1 MTRKDDQMSG
11 DLLDAQIGRDLTDW
25 FSDHGHSGR
34 TTCRQAQLDLAHRD
48 ERIFSLEGDLG
59 LPAVPFPDELP
70 DQYRQIGI
78 AEANLMGVA
87 AGMAMRGIRPFVN
100 TFATFA
106 TMRAC
111 EQMRLD
117 IAYHASNV
125 KVVGYYAGI
134 SGGWAGPSHH
144 CIEDIAIM
152 RVLPNMTILSPADA
166 FEAYQATVA
175 AAAHEGPVYLRLGR
189 SDTPRVHEQGQPFEI
204 GRAVQL
210 RDGHDATIVA
220 TGGLMVAQALRA
232 AELLEAHDVNCRVLN
247 VHTLKPLDTEALT
260 AAARETGAIVTL
272 EDHNV
277 IGGLGSAVASVLAER
292 HPVTVDRFG
301 ISDRYCVRC
310 DDYEEMLSLHGI
322 GAQDVCD
329 GLLRRLR

>member
-1 MTRKDDQMSG
+1 MSG
-11 DLLDAQIGRDLTDW
+11 DPLDAEVGRDLADW
-25 FSDHGHSGR
+25 FSHHGLSGR
-34 TTCRQAQLDLAHRD
+34 VTCRQAQLDLARRD

-59 LPAVPFPDELP
+59 LPSVPFVDELP

-87 AGMAMRGIRPFVN
+87 AGMAMRGIKPFVN

-106 TMRAC
+106 SMRAC
-111 EQMRLD
+111 EQIRLD

-125 KVVGYYAGI
+125 NVVGYYAGI
-134 SGGWAGPSHH
+134 SGGWAGPTHH

-152 RVLPNMTILSPADA
+152 RALPGMTILSPADA

-175 AAAHEGPVYLRLGR
+175 AARHEGPVYLRLGR
-189 SDTPRVHEQGQPFEI
+189 SDTPRVHEHGQPFEI
-204 GRAVQL
+204 GRAMRL

-220 TGGLMVAQALRA
+220 TGGLMVAEALCA
-232 AELLEAHDVNCRVLN
+232 AELLDRHDVTCRVLN
-247 VHTLKPLDTEALT
+247 VHTLKPLDVEALT
-260 AAARETGAIVTL
+260 AAARETGAIATL

-277 IGGLGSAVASVLAER
+277 VGGLGSAVASVLAER
-292 HPVTVDRFG
+292 HPVPVDRFG

-310 DDYEEMLSLHGI
+310 DDYEKMLSLHGI
-322 GAQDVCD
+322 AAQDVCD

>member
-1 MTRKDDQMSG
+1 MSG
-11 DLLDAQIGRDLTDW
+11 DLLDAQIGKDLGDW
-25 FSDHGHSGR
+25 FSAHGLSGR
-34 TTCRQAQLDLAHRD
+34 VTCRQAQLDLAHRD

-59 LPAVPFPDELP
+59 LPSVPFAEELP

-87 AGMAMRGIRPFVN
+87 TGMAMRGIRPFVN

-106 TMRAC
+106 CMRAC

-134 SGGWAGPSHH
+134 SGGWAGPTHH
-144 CIEDIAIM
+144 CIEDIAIT
-152 RVLPNMTILSPADA
+152 RVLPGMTVLSPADA
-166 FEAYQATVA
+166 FETYQATVA
-175 AAAHEGPVYLRLGR
+175 ASRHEGPVYLRVGR
-189 SDTPRVHEQGQPFEI
+189 SATPRVHEHGKPFEI
-204 GRAVQL
+204 GRATAL
-210 RDGHDATIVA
+210 REGRDATIVA
-220 TGGLMVAQALRA
+220 TGGLMVAEALRA
-232 AELLEAHDVNCRVLN
+232 AELLERHNVACRVLN
-247 VHTLKPLDTEALT
+247 VHTLKPLDVEALT

-277 IGGLGSAVASVLAER
+277 VGGLGSAVASVLAER

-310 DDYEEMLSLHGI
+310 DDYEQMLSLHGI
-322 GAQDVCD
+322 AAQDVCD
-329 GLLRRLR
+329 GVLRRLR

>member
-1 MTRKDDQMSG
+1 MSG
-11 DLLDAQIGRDLTDW
+11 DVLDEQVGRDLADW
-25 FSDHGHSGR
+25 FSAHGLSGR
-34 TTCRQAQLDLAHRD
+34 VTCRQAQLDLAHRD

-59 LPAVPFPDELP
+59 LPSVPFAEELP
-70 DQYRQIGI
+70 EQYRQIGI

-87 AGMAMRGIRPFVN
+87 AGMAMRGIKPFVN

-125 KVVGYYAGI
+125 TVVGYYAGI
-134 SGGWAGPSHH
+134 SGGWAGPTHH

-152 RVLPNMTILSPADA
+152 RVLPNMTVLSPADA

-175 AAAHEGPVYLRLGR
+175 AARHEGPVYLRVGR
-189 SDTPRVHEQGQPFEI
+189 SDTPRVHEHAQPFEI
-204 GRAVQL
+204 GRAMTL
-210 RDGHDATIVA
+210 RDGGDATIVA
-220 TGGLMVAQALRA
+220 TGGLMVAEALRA
-232 AELLEAHDVNCRVLN
+232 AQLLEPHGLACRVLN
-247 VHTLKPLDTEALT
+247 VHTLKPLDVEALT
-260 AAARETGAIVTL
+260 AAARETSAVVTL

-277 IGGLGSAVASVLAER
+277 VGGLGSAVASLLAER

-322 GAQDVCD
+322 AAQDVCD
-329 GLLRRLR
+329 GVLRRLR